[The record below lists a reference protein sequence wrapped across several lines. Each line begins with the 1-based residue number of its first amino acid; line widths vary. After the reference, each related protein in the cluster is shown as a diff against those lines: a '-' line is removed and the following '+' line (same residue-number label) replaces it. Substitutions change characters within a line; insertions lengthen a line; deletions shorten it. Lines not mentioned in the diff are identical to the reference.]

1 MNRTS
6 PRYLGSF
13 FFSLGMILFTLVWA
27 PLCLL
32 TYPLPF
38 SVRYRVITRW
48 AYCMLWWLRLT
59 CGIDCQV
66 QGLEHIPKQ
75 ATVVLCKH
83 QSAFETLV
91 LQKLFIPHAWVLK
104 RELLWIP
111 FFGWALALLKPIA
124 IDRQAGRNAIQQ
136 VFKQGKSRLQDEV
149 HVVIFPEGTRVHP
162 GQIGRYG
169 RSGAMLAV
177 RSQRMVVPVA
187 HNAGEH
193 WPRRGFLKYPGT
205 IKLVIGPPIETHG
218 HSADEV
224 NKLAR
229 DWIETRMQ
237 EISTAPLADNY

>member
-1 MNRTS
+1 MNRAK

-13 FFSLGMILFTLVWA
+13 FFSLGMTLFTLVWA

-32 TYPLPF
+32 TYPLAS
-38 SVRYRVITRW
+38 SVRYRVITQW
-48 AYCMLWWLRLT
+48 AGIMLWWLKLT
-59 CGIDCQV
+59 CGIDCQI
-66 QGLEHIPKQ
+66 QGHEHIPTQ

-83 QSAFETLV
+83 QSAFETLA

-111 FFGWALALLKPIA
+111 FFGWSLALLNPIA
-124 IDRQAGRNAIQQ
+124 IDRQASRGAIQQ
-136 VFKQGKSRLQDEV
+136 VLKQGKSRLEAEI

-177 RSQRMVVPVA
+177 RSQRMVIPVA

-205 IKLVIGPPIETHG
+205 INLLIGPPIDTQNR
-218 HSADEV
+218 SADEV

-229 DWIETRMQ
+229 DWIEARMR
-237 EISTAPLADNY
+237 EISTVSLQKD